1 MKAKTEYQSVQ
12 IPKNLI
18 EEIKAQISE
27 FWYRSHHEFIIE
39 CVRMGLRKLIKTKYL
54 LKKVTKEKN
63 NENDQYK
70 SNNELINE
78 IDEATRRGV

>member
-18 EEIKAQISE
+18 DEIKAQIPE

-39 CVRMGLRKLIKTKYL
+39 CIRSGLKKLIRTKFL
-54 LKKVTKEKN
+54 IKQLKLEVNNKKN
-63 NENDQYK
+63 KIRE
-70 SNNELINE
+70 
-78 IDEATRRGV
+78 